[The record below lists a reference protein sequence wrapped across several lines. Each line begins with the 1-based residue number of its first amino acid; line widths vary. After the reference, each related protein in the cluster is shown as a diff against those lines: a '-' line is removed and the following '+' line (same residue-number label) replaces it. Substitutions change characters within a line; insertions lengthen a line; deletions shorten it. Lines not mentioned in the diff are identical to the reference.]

1 MVDLPLH
8 VGPGVCLCLVLV
20 GATRLVLDS
29 LLVVV
34 VVVCVS
40 VCLSLSDCMPS
51 PGQGGQMALSQY
63 PPYDP
68 AYKLIMECGQIT
80 TATPYAF
87 HTHTHTLPIGSVG
100 DPARQLSGTR
110 RQAPTRVSTPIQM
123 VAGGGAGSEA
133 LLCQGSGPQ
142 GGGGVG
148 KV

>member
-29 LLVVV
+29 LLAVVV
-34 VVVCVS
+34 VARVCVC
-40 VCLSLSDCMPS
+40 VCLPLSDCMPS
-51 PGQGGQMALSQY
+51 PGQGGQMALSQH

-68 AYKLIMECGQIT
+68 ACKLIMECGQIT
-80 TATPYAF
+80 TATPHAF
-87 HTHTHTLPIGSVG
+87 HTHTLPIGSVG
-100 DPARQLSGTR
+100 DPARQMSGTR

-123 VAGGGAGSEA
+123 VAAGGAGSEA
-133 LLCQGSGPQ
+133 LLCQGSGLH